1 MNGSVP
7 DTPANLHSGGAGAS
21 RAMLG
26 LGLGNTVEWYDWV
39 VFGLLA
45 SFIGPQF
52 FEAQDPMSATLDAL
66 AVFAIGFVARPLGGA
81 LLGNAADRVGR
92 RIVMLLS
99 VSMMAGA
106 TLVIAVLPTYD
117 TIGVWAGV
125 FLLLCRVLQGISAGI
140 EAPLSTAYAVEL
152 RPPGHEG
159 RASGYISF
167 FVNLGVLLASLVTF
181 TTSYLVGPA
190 AMADWGWRVPLLVG
204 AAMSIV
210 VVHLRRA
217 LPETLTPQP
226 GVPPDRRPW
235 SGVRQHWVG
244 LAAIV
249 FIVGGAQSFNYAWN
263 VGLPNV
269 ARGQYGESPT
279 AVFGATTC
287 LGLILLIGSLV
298 TGRLADRF
306 SLSRTFVWTRLA
318 VAPTVFLMLLYAAP
332 GLRTFLFVL
341 VAGGVVLVAN
351 LTLYNLAATALMPQY
366 CRATGMG
373 LGYGVGV
380 ALFGGTAPYLLVWL
394 QARDVLWLFPS
405 LTAALSVLSVA
416 LFASARRYSGQF
428 AGT

>member
-1 MNGSVP
+1 
-7 DTPANLHSGGAGAS
+7 
-21 RAMLG
+21 MLG

-52 FEAQDPMSATLDAL
+52 FEEQDPLSATLDAL
-66 AVFAIGFVARPLGGA
+66 VVFAIGFVARPLGGA
-81 LLGNAADRVGR
+81 LLGNAADRFGR

-99 VSMMAGA
+99 VSMMAGG
-106 TLVIAVLPTYD
+106 TLMIAVLPTYD
-117 TIGVWAGV
+117 TIGAWAGV
-125 FLLLCRVLQGISAGI
+125 FLLLSRILQGVSAGI

-152 RPPGHEG
+152 SPVGCEG
-159 RASGYISF
+159 RASGFISF

-181 TTSYLVGPA
+181 TTSYLVGPE
-190 AMADWGWRVPLLVG
+190 AMAEWGWRVPLLVG
-204 AAMSIV
+204 AAMSFV

-217 LPETLTPQP
+217 LPETLNPRP
-226 GVPPDRRPW
+226 GGPPDTRPW
-235 SGVRQHWVG
+235 SGVRHHWLG
-244 LAAIV
+244 LVAIV
-249 FIVGGAQSFNYAWN
+249 FIVGGAQCFNYAWN
-263 VGLPNV
+263 VGLPNL

-287 LGLILLIGSLV
+287 LGLILLVGSLV

-318 VAPTVFLMLLYAAP
+318 VTPTVFLMLVYSGP

-341 VAGGVVLVAN
+341 VVGGIVLVAN
-351 LTLYNLAATALMPQY
+351 LTLYNLAATALMPQH

-380 ALFGGTAPYLLVWL
+380 ALFGGTAPYLLVWM
-394 QARDVLWLFPS
+394 QSRDVLWLFPS
-405 LTAALSVLSVA
+405 LTAGLSILSVA
-416 LFASARRYSGQF
+416 LFALARRYSGQF
-428 AGT
+428 AGR

>member
-1 MNGSVP
+1 
-7 DTPANLHSGGAGAS
+7 
-21 RAMLG
+21 
-26 LGLGNTVEWYDWV
+26 
-39 VFGLLA
+39 
-45 SFIGPQF
+45 
-52 FEAQDPMSATLDAL
+52 
-66 AVFAIGFVARPLGGA
+66 
-81 LLGNAADRVGR
+81 
-92 RIVMLLS
+92 
-99 VSMMAGA
+99 
-106 TLVIAVLPTYD
+106 
-117 TIGVWAGV
+117 
-125 FLLLCRVLQGISAGI
+125 
-140 EAPLSTAYAVEL
+140 
-152 RPPGHEG
+152 
-159 RASGYISF
+159 
-167 FVNLGVLLASLVTF
+167 
-181 TTSYLVGPA
+181 
-190 AMADWGWRVPLLVG
+190 
-204 AAMSIV
+204 MSIV